1 MTNVA
6 AQLDDVSVAFR
17 GRTVLQGVSGTFER
31 GSMTAIVGANGA
43 GKSTLLKA
51 MMGLVPLSRGK
62 VSLGVERKRIAYLA
76 QQSSIERSFPLS
88 VLDCVIQGFWPSSRL
103 WRRIG
108 ADHIEAACE
117 ALDAVGLADLA
128 ERPVGSLSAGQFQR
142 MLFVRVQLQNADF
155 ILLDEPFNAVDAKT
169 TADLLDIISRWHDE
183 GRTVAAVLHDHAQV
197 RRHFPQTL
205 LLARSPVAWGP
216 TAQVLCEENLW
227 RVGQLT
233 DVWDEQAA

>member
-1 MTNVA
+1 MTTMV

-17 GRTVLQGVSGTFER
+17 GRTVLQGVSGSFER
-31 GSMTAIVGANGA
+31 GSLTAIVGANGA

-51 MMGLVPLSRGK
+51 MMGLVPLSRGR
-62 VSLGVERKRIAYLA
+62 VDLGVERKRIAYLA

-88 VLDCVIQGFWPSSRL
+88 VLDCVVQGFWPASRL
-103 WRRIG
+103 WRRID
-108 ADHIEAACE
+108 ASHIEAAYA
-117 ALDAVGLADLA
+117 ALDVVGLADLA

-155 ILLDEPFNAVDAKT
+155 ILLDEPFNAVDART
-169 TADLLDIISRWHDE
+169 TADLLNIIACWHE
-183 GRTVAAVLHDHAQV
+183 QGRTVAAVLHDHSQV

-205 LLARSPVAWGP
+205 LLARAPVAWGP

-233 DVWDEQAA
+233 DVLDEQAA

>member
-1 MTNVA
+1 MTTMV

-31 GSMTAIVGANGA
+31 GSLTAIVGANGA

-51 MMGLVPLSRGK
+51 LMGLVPLSSGK

-88 VLDCVIQGFWPSSRL
+88 VLDCVVQGFWPASRL
-103 WRRIG
+103 WRRID
-108 ADHIEAACE
+108 ASHIEAAYA

-128 ERPVGSLSAGQFQR
+128 ERPVGNLSAGQFQR

-155 ILLDEPFNAVDAKT
+155 ILLDEPFNAVDART
-169 TADLLDIISRWHDE
+169 TADLLNIIASWHE
-183 GRTVAAVLHDHAQV
+183 QGRTVAAVLHDHSQV

-205 LLARSPVAWGP
+205 LLARAPVAWGP

-233 DVWDEQAA
+233 DVLDEQAA